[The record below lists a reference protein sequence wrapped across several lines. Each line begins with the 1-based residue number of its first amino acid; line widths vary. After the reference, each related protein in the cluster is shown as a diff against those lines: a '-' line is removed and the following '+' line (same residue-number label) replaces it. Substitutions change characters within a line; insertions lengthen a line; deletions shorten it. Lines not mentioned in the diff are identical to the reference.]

1 MLNLSHNISG
11 SEIPENFDDESN
23 SDKTR
28 VVEHVLSNKERVVEC
43 LRDAGGD
50 SLTVF
55 EVVETT
61 GVGRKSVERILKTL
75 SSVDLETREV
85 FEDENARGSY
95 FLTEPMLDRLAIGF

>member
-28 VVEHVLSNKERVVEC
+28 VVERVLSNKDRVVEC

-50 SLTVF
+50 SLSIA
-55 EVVETT
+55 EIVETT
-61 GVGRKSVERILKTL
+61 GVGRKSVERILRAL
-75 SSVDLETREV
+75 STVDLETREV
-85 FEDENARGSY
+85 FEDENTKGSF
-95 FLTEPMLDRLAIGF
+95 FLTEPMLDRLAVGF